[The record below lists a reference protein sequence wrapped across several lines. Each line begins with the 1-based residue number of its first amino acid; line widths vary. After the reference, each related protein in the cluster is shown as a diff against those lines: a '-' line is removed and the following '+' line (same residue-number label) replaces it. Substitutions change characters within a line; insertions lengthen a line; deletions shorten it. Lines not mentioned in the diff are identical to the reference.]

1 MFVLQI
7 PQPLML
13 GLINQVLNE
22 LKSYQAVFPVIPV
35 YDALWKIKESRPE
48 RFEITPGPE
57 RTNLFRAQTPQ
68 GFIYQDLLTAYKKN
82 TEVKLD
88 DIAIAYENGL
98 SIKGVLGE
106 ESNLKVTSEYDL
118 QRFLRD
124 KCL

>member
-1 MFVLQI
+1 
-7 PQPLML
+7 
-13 GLINQVLNE
+13 
-22 LKSYQAVFPVIPV
+22 
-35 YDALWKIKESRPE
+35 
-48 RFEITPGPE
+48 
-57 RTNLFRAQTPQ
+57 
-68 GFIYQDLLTAYKKN
+68 YQDLLTAYKKN